1 MKNNEDLSLP
11 NSYSID
17 VEANYKENIKKLIQT
32 QKNKIEYIKKEP
44 IITHVT
50 LTKFSPKKNP
60 EINSFRGTKYR
71 KSINSSRNYNKN
83 YFIQKIKKIKNS
95 SDKNK
100 NLISNHINI
109 NNNNLKIKHKDK
121 KSLNRNKILNNYQ
134 RMFTDVENEDINF
147 KENFSIKN
155 SIDLFKEIKE
165 NEYNKTLTNLKYK
178 KSYKNILNN
187 SLTTENDLSK
197 DNICKNIF
205 LSKSRSKPIF
215 KDIYFGKNTFT
226 EENKSGG
233 NNFSKKIVEKIM
245 EENDILVK
253 KNEMLNKEIKKLYK
267 YLLEQDNKAKND
279 KQIQNQKLKE
289 EQISNNNSDIETD
302 KNNLIEEMKN
312 KIFCLQKENIHLNK
326 EIDLNKKELYE
337 KENIITNKQIE
348 LSELKSSRSKGS
360 KAYDYNNNIGNEE
373 ILGEINELKEMLS
386 KKNEIIE
393 KLKKNNIDKENELK
407 NLNIQLQLEINELKN
422 KIKIKDEEIN
432 MMKNEKE
439 SIYINLDNIKN
450 DYENLYKK
458 YIEQNNIIDHYIK
471 NLTISNNNIDN
482 DKFSKHDSINN
493 LKSDHI
499 NRTKVLLSSHKIN
512 RKEKENNKS
521 MNFDYNIKEKI
532 DFSSRNNLLSKYNNN
547 TCCKHE
553 NKNEKFFRKLNL
565 IMNEDINNSLDMN
578 NNLNNIKNKVR
589 NSVPKKINIS
599 YNSQTIPIDNSGY
612 RNLNNLTS
620 NYFYNK
626 NNNIFELNSQECDT
640 NYLITSCNEDNNNK
654 LCEINFSENAI
665 NNYNNIYTLVGEKII
680 GFNLLKKKFI
690 LINPIDKTDNIFN
703 NNIKIL
709 KNYSIIP
716 ITLTNSLG
724 FFILINNYIFFYAS
738 KNNTL
743 NIISKLSSTHWNG
756 GFISINNENLY
767 IISGIDTTGCE
778 VFSLEEKKV
787 NNLPNTN
794 YIRVNSGICNVNN
807 QYIYALFGKNSDNSI
822 ERLNIRYNHQIGQKW
837 ELINIMNN
845 YDNIY
850 LNNLEQF
857 LCFYNED
864 NIIIL
869 GGDNH
874 SKKDGSINEIIKFN
888 IYDNS
893 LKNIGFINLKSL
905 YLNQITFIDD
915 EFFFVYD
922 KKNGLHFFNKDLEQQ
937 QHVIFN
943 FQI

>member
-32 QKNKIEYIKKEP
+32 QKNKIDYIKKEP

-50 LTKFSPKKNP
+50 LTKFSPNKNP
-60 EINSFRGTKYR
+60 EINSYKGTKYR
-71 KSINSSRNYNKN
+71 KSINTARNYNKN
-83 YFIQKIKKIKNS
+83 LIQKIKKLKKSN
-95 SDKNK
+95 DKNK
-100 NLISNHINI
+100 NLITNHFNI
-109 NNNNLKIKHKDK
+109 NSNNLKIKQKDK

-134 RMFTDVENEDINF
+134 KMFTDTENEDINF

-155 SIDLFKEIKE
+155 SLDLFKEVKE
-165 NEYNKTLTNLKYK
+165 NDYNRTLTNLKYRK
-178 KSYKNILNN
+178 NYKNILNN

-205 LSKSRSKPIF
+205 LSKSKSKPIF
-215 KDIYFGKNTFT
+215 KDIFFGKNTFT
-226 EENKSGG
+226 EENKNGG
-233 NNFSKKIVEKIM
+233 NIFSKNVVERII

-267 YLLEQDNKAKND
+267 YLIEEDNKAKND
-279 KQIQNQKLKE
+279 KQNKKLNE
-289 EQISNNNSDIETD
+289 DQLSNKNSDIDMD

-360 KAYDYNNNIGNEE
+360 KAYDYKNNIDNED
-373 ILGEINELKEMLS
+373 LFGEINELKTMLS

-393 KLKKNNIDKENELK
+393 KLKKINIEKENELK

-422 KIKIKDEEIN
+422 KLRKKEEEIDV
-432 MMKNEKE
+432 MKNEKE
-439 SIYINLDNIKN
+439 SIYTNLDNIKN

-471 NLTISNNNIDN
+471 NLTISNSNNYIDN
-482 DKFSKHDSINN
+482 NDNFTKNESINC

-499 NRTKVLLSSHKIN
+499 NRTKILLSSHKIN
-512 RKEKENNKS
+512 GKEKNKS
-521 MNFDYNIKEKI
+521 MNFDYSIKEKN
-532 DFSSRNNLLSKYNNN
+532 DFSSRNNLFSRYNNN
-547 TCCKHE
+547 TTCCKHE
-553 NKNEKFFRKLNL
+553 SKNEKFFRKLNL
-565 IMNEDINNSLDMN
+565 IMNEDINNFDMN
-578 NNLNNIKNKVR
+578 NNLKNIKNKVR
-589 NSVPKKINIS
+589 NSAPKKINIS
-599 YNSQTIPIDNSGY
+599 YNSQTIPVDSSSY
-612 RNLNNLTS
+612 RNYNNLTS
-620 NYFYNK
+620 NCFYNK
-626 NNNIFELNSQECDT
+626 NKNTFELNSQEYDA
-640 NYLITSCNEDNNNK
+640 NVLKTSCNENINNK
-654 LCEINFSENAI
+654 FCEINFSESAI
-665 NNYNNIYTLVGEKII
+665 NNYNNIYTLVGTKII

-690 LINPIDKTDNIFN
+690 LINPIDKTDNLFN
-703 NNIKIL
+703 NNLKIL
-709 KNYSIIP
+709 KNYNITP

-743 NIISKLSSTHWNG
+743 NIISQLSSTHWNG

-778 VFSLEEKKV
+778 MLSLEEKKV
-787 NNLPNTN
+787 YNLPNTN

-807 QYIYALFGKNSDNSI
+807 EYIYALFGKNSDNSI
-822 ERLNIRYNHQIGQKW
+822 ERLNIRYNDQIGQKW
-837 ELINIMNN
+837 ELINIINSN
-845 YDNIY
+845 DNIF

-915 EFFFVYD
+915 EFFSAYD

>member
-17 VEANYKENIKKLIQT
+17 VETNYKDNIKKLIRT
-32 QKNKIEYIKKEP
+32 QKNKIDFIKKEP

-71 KSINSSRNYNKN
+71 KSINTTRNYNKN
-83 YFIQKIKKIKNS
+83 YLIQKIKKIKNS

-109 NNNNLKIKHKDK
+109 NNNNLKIKNKDK
-121 KSLNRNKILNNYQ
+121 NSLKRNKILNNYQ
-134 RMFTDVENEDINF
+134 KMFTDTENEDINF
-147 KENFSIKN
+147 KENFSNKN

-178 KSYKNILNN
+178 KSFKNILNN
-187 SLTTENDLSK
+187 SLIAENELSK

-205 LSKSRSKPIF
+205 LSKSKSKPIF
-215 KDIYFGKNTFT
+215 KDIYLGKNTIT
-226 EENKSGG
+226 EENKNGG
-233 NNFSKKIVEKIM
+233 NNYSKKIVERIM
-245 EENDILVK
+245 EENDILTK
-253 KNEMLNKEIKKLYK
+253 KNELLNKEIKKLYK
-267 YLLEQDNKAKND
+267 YLIEQDNKAKND
-279 KQIQNQKLKE
+279 KQNQKLNE
-289 EQISNNNSDIETD
+289 DQIIIKNSDIDMD

-348 LSELKSSRSKGS
+348 LSELKSSRIKGS
-360 KAYDYNNNIGNEE
+360 KTYDYMNNIDNQEL
-373 ILGEINELKEMLS
+373 LGEINELKEVLS
-386 KKNEIIE
+386 DKNEIIE
-393 KLKKNNIDKENELK
+393 KLKKINIEKENELK
-407 NLNIQLQLEINELKN
+407 NLNIQLKLEINELKN

-439 SIYINLDNIKN
+439 SIYTNLGNIKN

-458 YIEQNNIIDHYIK
+458 YIEQNNIIDQYIK
-471 NLTISNNNIDN
+471 NLTISNNNINIDN
-482 DKFSKHDSINN
+482 GKFPKYESINN

-499 NRTKVLLSSHKIN
+499 NRTKILLKSHKIN
-512 RKEKENNKS
+512 REEKENNKS
-521 MNFDYNIKEKI
+521 MNFDYNIKEKN
-532 DFSSRNNLLSKYNNN
+532 DFSSRNNLLPKYNNN

-553 NKNEKFFRKLNL
+553 SKNEKFFRKLNL
-565 IMNEDINNSLDMN
+565 IMNDDINNNFDMN
-578 NNLNNIKNKVR
+578 NNLNNTKNKVR
-589 NSVPKKINIS
+589 NSVPKKNNIS

-612 RNLNNLTS
+612 RNLSNLTS

-626 NNNIFELNSQECDT
+626 NKNIIELNSQEYDT
-640 NYLITSCNEDNNNK
+640 NYLKTSCNENSSNK
-654 LCEINFSENAI
+654 FYEINFSENAI
-665 NNYNNIYTLVGEKII
+665 NNFNNIYTLVGAKII

-703 NNIKIL
+703 NNMKIL

-724 FFILINNYIFFYAS
+724 FFILINNYIFFYSS

-778 VFSLEEKKV
+778 VLSLKEKKV
-787 NNLPNTN
+787 YNLPNTN
-794 YIRVNSGICNVNN
+794 YIRINSGICNVNN
-807 QYIYALFGKNSDNSI
+807 EYIYALFGKNSDNSI
-822 ERLNIRYNHQIGQKW
+822 ERLNIRHNDLIGQKW
-837 ELINIMNN
+837 ELINIINSN
-845 YDNIY
+845 DNIY

-857 LCFYNED
+857 LCFCNED

-874 SKKDGSINEIIKFN
+874 SNKDGSINEIIKFN

-893 LKNIGFINLKSL
+893 LKNIGFINLRSL

-922 KKNGLHFFNKDLEQQ
+922 RTNGLHFFNKDLEQQ